1 MIHTRNATL
10 IHFKQSKLSAEY
22 IIDQQKGSWAILMFV
37 QCYFHPFFNFSP
49 KSIKKCSFIQMR
61 SLRETLLKIH
71 LLPSSYP
78 PIFKKSGG
86 HNTKVRLKNYV
97 H

>member
-1 MIHTRNATL
+1 MIQTRNATL

-22 IIDQQKGSWAILMFV
+22 IIDQQKGGCAFLMFV
-37 QCYFHPFFNFSP
+37 QSYFRPFFNFSP

-61 SLRETLLKIH
+61 SLRETHLKIH
-71 LLPSSYP
+71 LLPSSCP

-86 HNTKVRLKNYV
+86 HHTKVRLKNYE